1 MLGCHECW
9 TNTTPIS
16 QDLSTTCNQPSVHF
30 YPSKYFNSIQV
41 ILYGDTSKCSKLDEE
56 KSWSTISEIWKV
68 IMLTPSWPF
77 LYFMFSSLSTVS
89 STDTWGVGE
98 TITQVSSSQYCVRP
112 WQLLP
117 MMEIGFTLATHWWQP
132 KELFQ
137 KYGFTAWKKS
147 VTEMQWQSN
156 WGQTGGNMGATWGQH
171 GGNLKWA
178 LAQDWVGE
186 SEVWQCLGAS
196 SDLQNSRYVPYLP
209 IRSQFWAVRACTEK
223 LPAFKDIRLP
233 SDFPKKSG
241 GEPV

>member
-1 MLGCHECW
+1 MRQIISSQNKLMWWLRAFVATWAMSHSRAYCRKSRFV
-9 TNTTPIS
+9 TNTRFFGFV
-16 QDLSTTCNQPSVHF
+16 LSRLLLRHLGFDSDFAQ
-30 YPSKYFNSIQV
+30 
-41 ILYGDTSKCSKLDEE
+41 
-56 KSWSTISEIWKV
+56 ISEQKIGGWG
-68 IMLTPSWPF
+68 LCTPSWPF

-156 WGQTGGNMGATWGQH
+156 WGRTGGELGAT
-171 GGNLKWA
+171 
-178 LAQDWVGE
+178 
-186 SEVWQCLGAS
+186 
-196 SDLQNSRYVPYLP
+196 
-209 IRSQFWAVRACTEK
+209 
-223 LPAFKDIRLP
+223 
-233 SDFPKKSG
+233 
-241 GEPV
+241 

>member
-1 MLGCHECW
+1 MFASLTTHLVGLVYWRQEQPTKRLLFFARWAGLFYIIFSMLGCHECW

-112 WQLLP
+112 WQLL
-117 MMEIGFTLATHWWQP
+117 H
-132 KELFQ
+132 
-137 KYGFTAWKKS
+137 
-147 VTEMQWQSN
+147 
-156 WGQTGGNMGATWGQH
+156 
-171 GGNLKWA
+171 
-178 LAQDWVGE
+178 
-186 SEVWQCLGAS
+186 
-196 SDLQNSRYVPYLP
+196 
-209 IRSQFWAVRACTEK
+209 
-223 LPAFKDIRLP
+223 PANAIW
-233 SDFPKKSG
+233 SM
-241 GEPV
+241 